1 MQVAGG
7 GFGVDWRRAVL
18 AGFWWGGFL
27 AIGVANGFILFRL
40 IFFWTAVVAGWV
52 WVDSGVGDSGVNS
65 LLIIDSYGE
74 QSKTWL

>member
-1 MQVAGG
+1 
-7 GFGVDWRRAVL
+7 
-18 AGFWWGGFL
+18 
-27 AIGVANGFILFRL
+27 
-40 IFFWTAVVAGWV
+40 VVAGWV